1 MKNQIYGFKRMHF
14 GRQLFGMN
22 AQGNIII
29 FKQNASSINCR
40 LGNKK
45 VFFVKIL
52 MND

>member
-1 MKNQIYGFKRMHF
+1 MKNQIYGFKRMYF
-14 GRQLFGMN
+14 GRHLFGMK
-22 AQGNIII
+22 AQDNIII
-29 FKQNASSINCR
+29 IKQNACSINCR